1 VRSVFDDVEFD
12 AFIGEQMQCPSAS
25 TFGRSG
31 ASEFDQMGFG
41 VPIEEGRSVG
51 RGSFFPFECGFESFF
66 DESFSDVGDGIGVA
80 MKLFGD
86 VAVGN
91 FSIFC
96 FIDGEQNIG
105 VFDFVGVAFANGN
118 ELFEF
123 VSFFSRQGNFVN
135 LFHNFRVREG
145 KRKNTK
151 SWLKRQ

>member
-1 VRSVFDDVEFD
+1 
-12 AFIGEQMQCPSAS
+12 MQCPSAS

-41 VPIEEGRSVG
+41 VTIEEGGSIG

-80 MKLFGD
+80 MKLRGD
-86 VAVGN
+86 IAVGH
-91 FSIFC
+91 FSVFC
-96 FIDGEQNIG
+96 FIDGEEDIG
-105 VFDFVGVAFANGN
+105 VFDFIGTALASGN

-135 LFHNFRVREG
+135 LFHNVLVREG
-145 KRKNTK
+145 KGKNTEY
-151 SWLKRQ
+151 R